1 MESASSEES
10 FHSALDD
17 GVETSSSSHTET
29 DSEDELFQE
38 LTRKIA
44 KTLPNLDEIDKKWIL
59 DNFKSFESA
68 NQMLQCDECCFLS
81 RKQMKVLEP
90 ILEDVI
96 QKHEM
101 QRKMHFLST
110 EVNCDY
116 STARWVCENFHDFA
130 EIGEFLERSELDDL
144 TRKQIEALKKVL
156 NQSEFK
162 KTADV
167 MNEKAEMTFLRD
179 RIHEKVRLEKDVC
192 QWIAEFWIQVGS
204 LQELFNNKKLDEI
217 TRKQQK
223 DLKQLL
229 QNEFMPKTA
238 INLEDELN
246 EVLGFAEAKT
256 FSVSKSSARK
266 LLEIRGEKYN
276 VPEVVQALIDDGTL
290 DFPSKFELL
299 KFLLCSPD
307 ETLEKNLL
315 QKSEQ
320 YKMLEVQ
327 FETLANHC
335 CLSEELITKLKSSLF
350 NFNAVEDLDH
360 YEDMTLKQNRAMKEN
375 LAPHLQRFL
384 ELRRS
389 IVNKSEIN
397 GDCTSLFFQSSVI
410 SKKDDSEQ
418 LNQHLVRA
426 DKLEEQNCSFMVPP
440 QCSEHPVSPPKGSDA
455 QKTEVNTEKEVGQ
468 CNLQSEQSLKII
480 DQRREKTGQRLKEAT
495 RKLEEIQNVSTRNVK
510 TTCTSRNETDNAT
523 FKEKV
528 SAHVYPL
535 ITCQEISQGD
545 SLVEKFFV
553 RAEYVEQLCNFEQNF
568 QMFYRDVSSGLMID
582 FVALDEFKISVI
594 GVLGRLKNATNFFA
608 NNLDDCSNREFQ
620 QILDKE
626 GSGMYFVVSQDVA
639 DSKTGKC
646 FLYYYS
652 QNDEDY
658 ERANPKSRA
667 VHFFRYITQLTKSIV
682 LLLDDSDYLLLAKA
696 PATPSVKTIN
706 RAKKYKIQ
714 ELELQKEQVVFDNID
729 TLTVETPVDWQI
741 FSSSVG
747 LYLMQTFEKKA
758 EKQKHSKK
766 KWINGAEEFQESFKL
781 TDLSEDADVCDN
793 FMGEYI
799 YRYHQERFRVLE
811 SLWIEKKTRL
821 YEDTSGD
828 FDSTIDFALAMYL
841 YAEKFTLDFQVIEE
855 YLKNQENNIEP
866 ELKSLWEKA
875 LNSEFDIDNALHPSD
890 KRCLLEDVKIDCSD
904 PSAAKFILKLILEQ
918 KTEKK
923 PDGDL
928 SLEDLL
934 RMAEKENILSP
945 RAARIENYN
954 IWGAVKRC
962 FSRRDKALSSAV
974 IENKVFAEHVA
985 AICEENGSS
994 KKQLHMIINKIMK
1007 RLLSFKNKIS
1017 QDRTLLEYIPY
1028 KQVKFDR
1035 LVDKTM
1041 AKEREDT
1048 LKQCFLDIFQ
1058 EEQNKLDSMSE
1069 SSSVDAG
1076 ANLDKSEEKLVTEIS
1091 MARSS
1096 RSSYGNYLVCYSIVQ
1111 EEDRKTQVD
1120 VRKLL
1125 VRKGDRDLGK
1135 EDCMAKS
1142 FTFGPKE
1149 SVFLPSQSS
1158 IFHIFP
1164 IEAGLALFVVNTD
1177 KTSIA
1182 FVQNLNTC
1190 REIHKINFREK
1201 LSACDFDVSKR
1212 LLCLY
1217 SKMSENAELHLYQ
1230 FSPDFKN
1237 HSSFSSIELK
1247 AKYDLQKL
1255 QGLCFQ
1261 YCSKFLWL
1269 LEESTGRVM
1278 KINSKNGTN
1287 CTPEKVVG
1295 LKKTVGIIVSIQ
1307 MTSNGQCALLTN
1319 TNKETFSLMTQSC
1332 NLLQNPGSTLERT
1345 SFFTQHELHQEMAA
1359 KIIDAQTL
1367 QLQKIS
1373 ILGAQQEIK
1382 LQESEKEKIS
1392 DSLCDV
1398 KTSKTNAEHWILNFY
1413 WLFVKFPCQEFFGSN
1428 EIQNEQISFCVVYPE
1443 FAEDFEMIARN
1454 MLLQIA
1460 DKLKATKKPV
1470 QLFNGSPSFKCDGD
1484 TLEIR
1489 DIFYVKMGE
1498 FVQSII
1504 SFTPLKI
1511 ARCQT
1516 NQFLVL
1522 ENGDAISLENI
1533 SDVFDLKEKIN
1544 LGLFEAVFNHWTGPV
1559 KVISSMG
1566 KQTTGKSYLLN
1577 HLMGSSFNISGT
1589 RCTDGCWMTV
1599 KVAQGCLYV
1608 ILDFEGLGSFERT
1621 DQDDMLLSLF
1631 NSSLSTMTLFKTE
1644 QRLDRDTDQLF
1655 SKFNLG
1661 SDQLKNTDK
1670 IFQGQFMIIVKD
1682 VAESDVEDIRKEFE
1696 EKINGLLHKEKHNNF
1711 ISKLY
1716 RGGFQI
1722 NPFSPFQTKSFYND
1736 VDLLRQEILSA
1747 SPLFESGS
1755 SFMEMMKLLLAK
1767 LAINDFTPIDR
1778 QHIDA
1783 RIKYL
1788 RSHMKIALKYGQL
1801 CDDDEKHPEFALTL
1815 LDKKNERM
1823 ESKWLFELTNLKSGS
1838 IEMSDDQL
1846 TFIESSFR
1854 SVVGIFN
1861 RFVTPNASNLLE
1873 WRQELEMFLEA
1884 CLKNR
1889 FQRVCLWMEGNLAA
1903 WKNKDSSEYED
1914 SISAL
1919 RDSLRLE
1926 KEELNRQMKFCDQKC
1941 SECFVKCTHIH
1952 NHVSDHLCSTSH
1964 LCTEKCG
1971 YCKEEERACKHALGH
1986 EGSHVCSEVKHFCG
2000 DFCSFHSQNGC
2011 PNECSLISNH
2021 EGDHF
2026 CSLKV
2031 HLCNLECSLENC
2043 TSFCQMDCNVEHE
2056 VHKCAKEQCMADC
2069 CVKNCRNLCSA
2080 KDHFHGFPHLSNKY
2094 RKQHNLDENE
2104 APFVLSDGA
2113 QIFSDE
2119 HFCGNE
2125 HSCGQDCEEE
2135 GYCEVSVEKQFE
2147 EKEEVFEGQRS
2158 TFTYKRKFAQVGKKL
2173 PCLQKIKAFEKSHS
2187 GDHSCTTRA
2196 KIHFCTEVCPTCEN
2210 ICDKPF
2216 NHTATEDRLHHTS
2229 HGNMTKCH
2237 FICNQEDFN
2246 VGEHK
2251 YVVGEQA
2258 VAEFC
2263 HLFCNSLGRGHVH
2276 VLECPGQC
2284 QDYFEAEHDH
2294 RRHET
2299 CKYGPN
2305 EDVPKDEIWH
2315 SAYWEHIGFQ
2325 DPCTGAE
2332 LEVFEKCP
2340 FYCSSTSHLTDKP
2353 NEVEDLRSYCLLDLW
2368 HKPVTSLSD
2377 SGFSSGTV
2385 SKDGHIF
2392 GCHHE
2397 TQSFHWVLILD
2408 KSGSMHPWSVGD
2420 INPWKDVEESTISF
2434 MTSRGSVSTAD
2445 KYSIIIYDH
2454 DAYIEREFEDV
2465 TNFDARYLSNMKAGG
2480 GTDFGIALYTA
2491 DRLIS
2496 RHLDGACTPVL
2507 VFMSDG
2513 GSSNGD
2519 AEMIEIARKYKVE
2532 HKLKVYTIGFGRVNF
2547 SKLELLANLGGGKFI
2562 ECTEGIDL
2570 KHTFIQIASDAPAN
2584 VGVTSCK

>member
-1 MESASSEES
+1 MESASSEDS

-17 GVETSSSSHTET
+17 DVETSSSSHKET
-29 DSEDELFQE
+29 DSEDEFFQE
-38 LTRKIA
+38 LSRKIA
-44 KTLPNLDEIDKKWIL
+44 ETLPNLDEIHKKWIL
-59 DNFKSFESA
+59 DNFKSFKSA
-68 NQMLQCDECCFLS
+68 NQMLQCDECNFLS

-101 QRKMHFLST
+101 QRRMHILST
-110 EVNCDY
+110 EVNCDQ
-116 STARWVCENFHDFA
+116 STARWVCENFHELA
-130 EIGEFLERSELDDL
+130 EVGEFLERSELDDL

-167 MNEKAEMTFLRD
+167 MDENEEMTFLRN
-179 RIHEKVRLEKDVC
+179 RIHEKVGLQKDVC

-204 LQELFNNKKLDEI
+204 LDELLNNKKLDEI

-229 QNEFMPKTA
+229 QNEFIPEPAT
-238 INLEDELN
+238 NLEEELK
-246 EVLGFAEAKT
+246 ELLSFAEAKT

-276 VPEVVQALIDDGTL
+276 VPKVVQTLIDDGTL

-299 KFLLCSPD
+299 KFLLCLPD

-320 YKMLEVQ
+320 YKMLEIQ

-335 CLSEELITKLKSSLF
+335 CLSEELNTNLKASLLS
-350 NFNAVEDLDH
+350 FNAVEELDH
-360 YEDMTLKQNRAMKEN
+360 YEDMTLKQSRAMKEN

-397 GDCTSLFFQSSVI
+397 GNCRSSFFQSSVI
-410 SKKDDSEQ
+410 SKRDDSEQ
-418 LNQHLVRA
+418 LNQHLVSA
-426 DKLEEQNCSFMVPP
+426 NKLEQNCSSMAPP
-440 QCSEHPVSPPKGSDA
+440 QCSKDPNTSEGSDA
-455 QKTEVNTEKEVGQ
+455 QKTKVNTEKEEGL
-468 CNLQSEQSLKII
+468 CNLQFEQSANII
-480 DQRREKTGQRLKEAT
+480 DQRQDKTDQL
-495 RKLEEIQNVSTRNVK
+495 LEEAIKKPQQIQNFPTRNVE
-510 TTCTSRNETDNAT
+510 TTCTSRNETDNVIV
-523 FKEKV
+523 KKKV

-553 RAEYVEQLCNFEQNF
+553 RAEYVEQLCNFGQNL
-568 QMFYRDVSSGLMID
+568 QMFHRDVSSGLMID
-582 FVALDEFKISVI
+582 FVALDEFKINVV

-608 NNLDDCSNREFQ
+608 KILDDCSSREFQ
-620 QILDKE
+620 QILEKE
-626 GSGMYFVVSQDVA
+626 GSGMYFIVSKDVA
-639 DSKTGKC
+639 DSKTGMC

-652 QNDEDY
+652 MNDEDY

-667 VHFFRYITQLTKSIV
+667 VHFFRYITQLTKNIV
-682 LLLDDSDYLLLAKA
+682 LLLDDSDYQLLAKA
-696 PATPSVKTIN
+696 PATPSVKTIK

-714 ELELQKEQVVFDNID
+714 ELELQKEQVVFDDIGA
-729 TLTVETPVDWQI
+729 VKIETPGDWQI
-741 FSSSVG
+741 FSSNVG
-747 LYLMQTFEKKA
+747 LYLVGAFEKKA
-758 EKQKHSKK
+758 EKQKYCKK
-766 KWINGAEEFQESFKL
+766 KSINGADEFQKIFKL
-781 TDLSEDADVCDN
+781 TDLSEDADVCDT
-793 FMGEYI
+793 FMEEFI
-799 YRYHQERFRVLE
+799 YLHHRERFRVLE

-821 YEDTSGD
+821 YENTFGD
-828 FDSTIDFALAMYL
+828 FNSTLDFALAMYL
-841 YAEKFTLDFQVIEE
+841 YSQKFTLDFQIIEE
-855 YLKNQENNIEP
+855 YLKNQKNNLEP
-866 ELKSLWEKA
+866 ELKSLWDKA
-875 LNSEFDIDNALHPSD
+875 LNSEFDIDQAISRDD
-890 KRCLLEDVKIDCSD
+890 KRYLLDNIKIDCAD
-904 PSAAKFILKLILEQ
+904 PSAAKFLLRLILEH
-918 KTEKK
+918 KMEKK

-954 IWGAVKRC
+954 MWGTFKRY
-962 FSRRDKALSSAV
+962 FSNKDKSLSRAL

-994 KKQLHMIINKIMK
+994 KKQLDMIINKIMK
-1007 RLLSFKNKIS
+1007 RLQFFKDKIS
-1017 QDRTLLEYIPY
+1017 QDRTLIGYIPY
-1028 KQVKFDR
+1028 KQFKFDR
-1035 LVDKTM
+1035 LVDRTM
-1041 AKEREDT
+1041 AKERDDT

-1058 EEQNKLDSMSE
+1058 EEQNKLNNTSE

-1076 ANLDKSEEKLVTEIS
+1076 NNLDKSEEKLVTEIS

-1096 RSSYGNYLVCYSIVQ
+1096 WSSYGNYLVCYSIVQ

-1120 VRKLL
+1120 VKKLL
-1125 VRKGDRDLGK
+1125 VRKEDRDLRK
-1135 EDCMAKS
+1135 EGCMANS

-1149 SVFLPSQSS
+1149 SIFLPSQSS

-1182 FVQNLNTC
+1182 FVQNLSTC
-1190 REIHKINFREK
+1190 REIHRINFREK

-1217 SKMSENAELHLYQ
+1217 SKMSENAGLHLYQ

-1247 AKYDLQKL
+1247 AKYDIQKL

-1261 YCSKFLWL
+1261 YSSKFLWL
-1269 LEESTGRVM
+1269 LEENTGRLM
-1278 KINSKNGTN
+1278 KINSKNGAN

-1295 LKKTVGIIVSIQ
+1295 LKKRVGMLVSIQ
-1307 MTSNGQCALLTN
+1307 MTSNGQCVLLTN
-1319 TNKETFSLMTQSC
+1319 TKNKTFSLMTQSC
-1332 NLLQNPGSTLERT
+1332 NLLQNPGSSLERM

-1359 KIIDAQTL
+1359 KLIDARTL
-1367 QLQKIS
+1367 HLHKIS

-1382 LQESEKEKIS
+1382 LQQSEKEKIFHS
-1392 DSLCDV
+1392 TCDA
-1398 KTSKTNAEHWILNFY
+1398 KTSKTDAEHWILNLY
-1413 WLFVKFPCQEFFGSN
+1413 WLFVKFPCQEFFGPN
-1428 EIQNEQISFCVVYPE
+1428 EIQNEQISFCVVHPE
-1443 FAEDFEMIARN
+1443 FADDFEMIARN
-1454 MLLQIA
+1454 TLLQIA
-1460 DKLKATKKPV
+1460 DKLKETKKPV
-1470 QLFNGSPSFKCDGD
+1470 QLFNSSPALKCYGD
-1484 TLEIR
+1484 NLELS
-1489 DIFYVKMGE
+1489 DSVNVKLGE
-1498 FVQSII
+1498 FVQNVIG
-1504 SFTPLKI
+1504 FTPLKV
-1511 ARCQT
+1511 ARCQA

-1655 SKFNLG
+1655 TKFNLG
-1661 SDQLKNTDK
+1661 SDQLKSTDK

-1747 SPLFESGS
+1747 SPLFESGT
-1755 SFMEMMKLLLAK
+1755 SFMEMMKLLLSK

-1788 RSHMKIALKYGQL
+1788 RSHMKFALKYGQL

-1823 ESKWLFELTNLKSGS
+1823 DSKWLFEFTKLNSSS
-1838 IEMSDDQL
+1838 IEMNDEQL

-1854 SVVGIFN
+1854 GVVGIFN
-1861 RFVTPNASNLLE
+1861 RFVTPNSSNLLE

-1884 CLKNR
+1884 CVKNR
-1889 FQRVCLWMEGNLAA
+1889 FERVSLWMEGNLAA
-1903 WKNKDSSEYED
+1903 WRNQDSPEYED

-1919 RDSLRLE
+1919 RDSFRLE
-1926 KEELNRQMKFCDQKC
+1926 QEELNRQMKFCDQKC
-1941 SECFVKCTHIH
+1941 SECFVKCTHIR

-1964 LCTEKCG
+1964 LCTENCA

-1986 EGSHVCSEVKHFCG
+1986 
-2000 DFCSFHSQNGC
+2000 
-2011 PNECSLISNH
+2011 
-2021 EGDHF
+2021 
-2026 CSLKV
+2026 
-2031 HLCNLECSLENC
+2031 
-2043 TSFCQMDCNVEHE
+2043 
-2056 VHKCAKEQCMADC
+2056 
-2069 CVKNCRNLCSA
+2069 
-2080 KDHFHGFPHLSNKY
+2080 
-2094 RKQHNLDENE
+2094 
-2104 APFVLSDGA
+2104 
-2113 QIFSDE
+2113 
-2119 HFCGNE
+2119 
-2125 HSCGQDCEEE
+2125 
-2135 GYCEVSVEKQFE
+2135 
-2147 EKEEVFEGQRS
+2147 
-2158 TFTYKRKFAQVGKKL
+2158 KL
-2173 PCLQKIKAFEKSHS
+2173 ACL
-2187 GDHSCTTRA
+2187 
-2196 KIHFCTEVCPTCEN
+2196 
-2210 ICDKPF
+2210 
-2216 NHTATEDRLHHTS
+2216 
-2229 HGNMTKCH
+2229 
-2237 FICNQEDFN
+2237 
-2246 VGEHK
+2246 
-2251 YVVGEQA
+2251 
-2258 VAEFC
+2258 
-2263 HLFCNSLGRGHVH
+2263 
-2276 VLECPGQC
+2276 
-2284 QDYFEAEHDH
+2284 
-2294 RRHET
+2294 
-2299 CKYGPN
+2299 
-2305 EDVPKDEIWH
+2305 
-2315 SAYWEHIGFQ
+2315 
-2325 DPCTGAE
+2325 
-2332 LEVFEKCP
+2332 
-2340 FYCSSTSHLTDKP
+2340 
-2353 NEVEDLRSYCLLDLW
+2353 LRS
-2368 HKPVTSLSD
+2368 
-2377 SGFSSGTV
+2377 
-2385 SKDGHIF
+2385 
-2392 GCHHE
+2392 E
-2397 TQSFHWVLILD
+2397 TFL
-2408 KSGSMHPWSVGD
+2408 
-2420 INPWKDVEESTISF
+2420 
-2434 MTSRGSVSTAD
+2434 R
-2445 KYSIIIYDH
+2445 
-2454 DAYIEREFEDV
+2454 
-2465 TNFDARYLSNMKAGG
+2465 
-2480 GTDFGIALYTA
+2480 
-2491 DRLIS
+2491 
-2496 RHLDGACTPVL
+2496 PVL
-2507 VFMSDG
+2507 
-2513 GSSNGD
+2513 
-2519 AEMIEIARKYKVE
+2519 
-2532 HKLKVYTIGFGRVNF
+2532 
-2547 SKLELLANLGGGKFI
+2547 
-2562 ECTEGIDL
+2562 
-2570 KHTFIQIASDAPAN
+2570 
-2584 VGVTSCK
+2584 